1 MGCLA
6 QQWTPSFLVIWFLIW
21 ATSSS
26 FKIEKDHP
34 VLIHMEVLISTENL
48 FARYETLSQL
58 QPVTRLDN
66 ISIRIYL
73 SDNKKSG

>member
-1 MGCLA
+1 MWL
-6 QQWTPSFLVIWFLIW
+6 LIW
-21 ATSSS
+21 ATCSS

-34 VLIHMEVLISTENL
+34 LLIHMEVLISTESL

-58 QPVTRLDN
+58 QPVNRLDN
-66 ISIRIYL
+66 ISVRIYL